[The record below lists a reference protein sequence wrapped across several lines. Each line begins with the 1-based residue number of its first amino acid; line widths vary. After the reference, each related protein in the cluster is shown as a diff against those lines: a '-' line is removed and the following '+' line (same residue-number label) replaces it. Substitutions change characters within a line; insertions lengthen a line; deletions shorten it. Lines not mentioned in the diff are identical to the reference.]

1 MFPIR
6 QVCDHISVM
15 VGQDQDLTWL
25 ILAHNIIL
33 RIDVHYR
40 YVIPFLARKKVWNL
54 QFSFIRGY
62 S

>member
-40 YVIPFLARKKVWNL
+40 YVIPFLARKK
-54 QFSFIRGY
+54 SM
-62 S
+62 

>member
-1 MFPIR
+1 MFPIS

-33 RIDVHYR
+33 RIDVYYR
-40 YVIPFLARKKVWNL
+40 YVIPFLARKKYVICNL
-54 QFSFIRGY
+54 VL
-62 S
+62 